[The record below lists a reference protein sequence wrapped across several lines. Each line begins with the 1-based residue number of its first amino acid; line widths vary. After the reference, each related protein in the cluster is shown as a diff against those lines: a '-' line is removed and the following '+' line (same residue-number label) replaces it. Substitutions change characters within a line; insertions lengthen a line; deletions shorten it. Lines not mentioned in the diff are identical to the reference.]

1 MTQGEHAADQSW
13 RAGSFVGKWLALEMA
28 GPPGSVKPMKPADSD
43 YRQLISLIAHEL
55 RSPAAVV
62 SGYLRLLARLGARN
76 NPPDPEPTM
85 PSEQRMIEEANR
97 SCARLLHV
105 VRELDDLAALEER
118 DAFLSSEPVPI
129 FQLFDEVVRAAS
141 LEGGTVMFSCAD
153 IDRRAVVDGDA
164 DRLKRALASFMT
176 AMLRE
181 RGGHLDAQGFV
192 TRDHGFLPPRA
203 VLALGGPGLANSILA
218 SQETSFDRW
227 RGGTGMSLPIA
238 CRIIELHGGSVWSL
252 PEEPHA
258 TCALSLPL
266 SYAADAAIPALPGA
280 I

>member
-1 MTQGEHAADQSW
+1 
-13 RAGSFVGKWLALEMA
+13 
-28 GPPGSVKPMKPADSD
+28 MKPADSD

-62 SGYLRLLARLGARN
+62 SGYLRLLLRHSAH
-76 NPPDPEPTM
+76 NPPEPESAM

-105 VRELDDLAALEER
+105 VRELDDLAALEESESFR
-118 DAFLSSEPVPI
+118 SSKQVPI
-129 FQLFDEVVRAAS
+129 FQLFDEVVRAVS
-141 LEGGTVMFSCAD
+141 LEGGAVMFTCSD
-153 IDRRAVVDGDA
+153 IDRPAIVDGDP
-164 DRLKRALASFMT
+164 DRLKRALGSFT
-176 AMLRE
+176 AAILRE
-181 RGGHLDAQGFV
+181 RGGLLDTYGFV
-192 TRDHGFLPPRA
+192 TRDHRSPPRA
-203 VLALGGPGLANSILA
+203 VLALGGPGLASRRDDILA

-238 CRIIELHGGSVWSL
+238 YRIVEAQGGSVWSL

-266 SYAADAAIPALPGA
+266 ADSASPASSTLPTAI
-280 I
+280 